1 MQIRKRLT
9 YANVASTLVV
19 FLLIAG
25 GTAFAASQL
34 GKNSVGPKQLRKG
47 SVNSAKVKD
56 GSLRATDFAPNQ
68 LLAGPEGPRGPQ
80 GPSGTSHLFQANG
93 SVNFEQFS
101 SSLYGSQVVSLAV
114 PPGSYYAIAT
124 VEVQTV
130 NMTASSVSCRLING
144 NGGPGSSAV
153 ARTQIARAD
162 TEVDNMTLAAGFTVT
177 SGQSLNL
184 QCSKSVPGSSARV
197 PEANIVAVGV
207 SDVTGFP

>member
-1 MQIRKRLT
+1 MVTLLAIVVLGGGVA
-9 YANVASTLVV
+9 YAAN
-19 FLLIAG
+19 
-25 GTAFAASQL
+25 QL

-93 SVNFEQFS
+93 SVNFEKFS

-130 NMTASSVSCRLING
+130 NLTASSVSCRLING

-162 TEVDNMTLAAGFTVT
+162 TEVDNMTLAGGFDVT